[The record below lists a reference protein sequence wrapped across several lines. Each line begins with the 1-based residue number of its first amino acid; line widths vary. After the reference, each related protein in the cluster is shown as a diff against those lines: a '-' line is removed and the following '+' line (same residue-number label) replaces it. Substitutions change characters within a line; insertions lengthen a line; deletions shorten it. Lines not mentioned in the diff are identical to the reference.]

1 MAVTNDARADEV
13 MTVPEARGGPMRTP
27 ALLVAVL
34 LVLLVAFGWTFL
46 RDPTITAP
54 TRDPAWYTWRSNLM
68 MHDDPGLVAGDWG
81 PFHMFGG
88 GYRVS
93 VPLYGS
99 ILQRV
104 AGVDLYTFSALMMI
118 AVPALT
124 GMALGAFAYRVH
136 RDRLLFLLVVLA
148 TAALFM
154 TTPYV
159 GYLDN
164 ITVLFVLSSIL
175 AFWPYGRTSWG
186 ARIAMFLL
194 GIVAAYTHP
203 TTCYVFGA
211 SMMAMFALHFVTSR
225 FSLASALKRD
235 GPSLM
240 AVGFGMVFGLAT
252 WLLAPWGVAGSLG
265 DAALPP
271 PYTQDVFFKRLVGW
285 VGSLQPLITIPLIL
299 LGVGWVIW
307 RARRDR
313 KPASEFGTAS
323 AVWLLPLLGTFGWI
337 LGKAYPY
344 YRFMNAT
351 TGLMALTGLGT
362 WVAIRWLS
370 GRREGWMR
378 VAGVVG
384 SAAVVVAL
392 AFVWVSGR
400 EASGWAKSQWID
412 QPTRTA
418 LAAVDAVVE
427 NSRDSTPVI
436 FVVDYA
442 DNYQAYGWSK
452 TFTNVSRTG
461 LPGDAVKR
469 SMTYFGSVPDL
480 LADRPTVGTD
490 PIYSKMSRGFFR
502 EVQALREEYPDPPLV
517 FLVRGFNEGT
527 SNEAL
532 LDQDPPAAGVLRISD
547 DVAVV
552 TGPSTFATPS
562 PAAVDAAT
570 RAEAATAALYANHP
584 GIFGNFGHTVWVL
597 FALGLLLVVPG
608 LIASRFFELE
618 DAWIKI
624 ALVPALSFGLT
635 VIAGIIV
642 VAVHRAPFSTADGW
656 ASLGLATAAA
666 LGLRIGEPF
675 VRRVLDGFSRF
686 FDELFAVF
694 SNADFATLMG
704 VQFLAQAGQGVVQ
717 GAIAKSLAF
726 GGEKGFDVQNLP
738 SATYL
743 LTVVL
748 FLYGPYTLLSP
759 FIGVAVDRFPR
770 RRVVWWAA
778 AVTAALV
785 AAVAVLVLIPLG
797 KDTTE
802 GDLGATA
809 GLIIGL
815 LAVQAFVRVVLA
827 VKSAAIPDVLTGR
840 DLLQGNGL
848 SQAGGAFF
856 QVLGI
861 GVGGVFAAVFPPF
874 AAVLLGVATLVGVAV
889 VATRLRHAE
898 ATPHRA
904 SLAREASQVARNIVA
919 GLREVAGR
927 APAAIG
933 LTSFQMLR
941 YQFWGFVLFVF
952 GLYAKNLVKG
962 GDADTLSLLLSGV
975 GGLLGGALGM
985 ILAQRWKDRIP
996 PIRLLLGAMT
1006 LVGAASVVFGAW
1018 VSLPGFT
1025 ILLFCGFFGFFLGKI
1040 SADTIVQQAMPDD
1053 FRGRAFAL
1061 FDIAYN
1067 LGFIVPALILVL
1079 LWDEGRVRPLLVGSG
1094 IVFLGL
1100 TALVARWAASVREQF
1115 APQDDL
1121 PGTQPAEVAAE

>member
-1 MAVTNDARADEV
+1 MTVTKDARSSDV
-13 MTVPEARGGPMRTP
+13 VGVPEARGGALRTP
-27 ALLVAVL
+27 VLLIAVL
-34 LVLLVAFGWTFL
+34 LLLLVAFGWTFL
-46 RDPTITAP
+46 RDPSITAP

-68 MHDDPGLVAGDWG
+68 LHDDPGLIAGDWG

-104 AGVDLYTFSALMMI
+104 AGIDLYTFSAFMMI

-136 RDRLLFLLVVLA
+136 KDRLLFLLVVLA
-148 TAALFM
+148 TAALFI

-164 ITVLFVLSSIL
+164 ITVLYVLSSIL
-175 AFWPYGRTSWG
+175 AFWPNARTSWG
-186 ARIAMFLL
+186 ARVAMFML

-203 TTCYVFGA
+203 TTCVVFGA
-211 SMMAMFALHFVTSR
+211 SLTAVFGLHFITSR
-225 FSLASALKRD
+225 FSLGATLKRD
-235 GPSLM
+235 GPALM
-240 AVGFGMVFGLAT
+240 SVGFGIVFGLAT
-252 WLLAPWGVAGSLG
+252 WLVSPWGVAGSLS

-271 PYTQDVFFKRLVGW
+271 PYTKDVFFKRLSGW
-285 VGSLQPLITIPLIL
+285 VFSLEPIITIPLIL
-299 LGVGWVIW
+299 LAIGWVVW

-313 KPASEFGTAS
+313 RPASEYGTVS
-323 AVWLLPLLGTFGWI
+323 AMWLLPLIGMFGWVF
-337 LGKAYPY
+337 GAAYPY

-362 WVAIRWLS
+362 WVAIRWLTN
-370 GRREGWMR
+370 GREGSMR
-378 VAGVVG
+378 VVGVVA
-384 SAAVVVAL
+384 SLVVVLAL
-392 AFVWVSGR
+392 AFVWLNGR

-418 LAAVDAVVE
+418 LSAVDAVVR
-427 NSRDSTPVI
+427 SSPGDTPVI
-436 FVVDYA
+436 FVVNYKD
-442 DNYQAYGWSK
+442 DYQAYGWSK

-461 LPGDAVKR
+461 LPGEAVKR
-469 SMTYFGSVPDL
+469 SMTYFGSVQDL
-480 LADRPTVGTD
+480 MADRPTVGTD
-490 PIYSKMSRGFFR
+490 PTYSKMSRGFFR
-502 EVQALREEYPDPPLV
+502 EVESLRREYPAPPLV
-517 FLVRGFNEGT
+517 FLVRGFNEDT
-527 SNEAL
+527 DNAAL
-532 LDQDPPAAGVLRISD
+532 LDQDPPPPGFVQISD
-547 DVAVV
+547 DLAVV
-552 TGPSTFATPS
+552 TGSTFATPS

-570 RAEAATAALYANHP
+570 RAEAETAALYANHP
-584 GIFGNFGHTVWVL
+584 SIFGNVGHTLWVL
-597 FALGLLLVVPG
+597 VALGLLLVVPG
-608 LIASRFFELE
+608 LIAARFFELE

-624 ALVPALSFGLT
+624 ALAPSLSFGLT
-635 VIAGIIV
+635 VIAGVIV
-642 VAVHRAPFSTADGW
+642 VAVRRAPFSTADGW
-656 ASLGLATAAA
+656 ASLGLATVAAV
-666 LGLRIGEPF
+666 GLRLGEPF

-686 FDELFAVF
+686 FNGMFAVF
-694 SNADFATLMG
+694 SNADYATLMG

-726 GGEKGFDVQNLP
+726 GGQKGFDVQNLP

-748 FLYGPYTLLSP
+748 FLYGPYTILSP
-759 FIGVAVDRFPR
+759 FIGVVIDRFPR

-778 AVTAALV
+778 LVTAVIV
-785 AAVAVLVLIPLG
+785 AAVGALVLLPLG
-797 KDTTE
+797 KGTTE
-802 GDLGATA
+802 GDAGATA
-809 GLIIGL
+809 GLILGL

-861 GVGGVFAAVFPPF
+861 GVGGVFAGVFPPF
-874 AAVLLGVATLVGVAV
+874 AAVFLGAATLVV
-889 VATRLRHAE
+889 VAMVAMRLQHAE

-904 SLAREASQVARNIVA
+904 SFAREASQVVRNIVA
-919 GLREVAGR
+919 GLKEVAGR
-927 APAAIG
+927 APAALG
-933 LTSFQMLR
+933 LASFQMLR

-952 GLYAKNLVKG
+952 GLYAKNLAKG
-962 GDADTLSLLLSGV
+962 GDADTLSLLLSGI

-996 PIRLLLGAMT
+996 PIRLLLGSMV
-1006 LVGAASVVFGAW
+1006 LVGVASVVFGAW
-1018 VSLPGFT
+1018 TSLAGFT
-1025 ILLFCGFFGFFLGKI
+1025 MLLFCGFFGFFLGKI
-1040 SADTIVQQAMPDD
+1040 SADTIMQQAMPDD

-1067 LGFIVPALILVL
+1067 LGFIVPALILVA
-1079 LWDEGRVRPLLVGSG
+1079 LWQDGRVRPLLMGSG
-1094 IVFLGL
+1094 IVFIGL
-1100 TALVARWAASVREQF
+1100 TALVARWAAAIREQF

-1121 PGTQPAEVAAE
+1121 VEPSSGTRA